1 MAGCSIV
8 GPPVPHFPHP
18 GSPSPAIWWS
28 LKPLLEEW
36 EEVVNPHF
44 LPWEFYGPLGACLTL
59 AIMVIND
66 PLPGQGPGPSESFG
80 SLVL

>member
-8 GPPVPHFPHP
+8 GPP
-18 GSPSPAIWWS
+18 SPISPTQGALLFAIWWS

-66 PLPGQGPGPSESFG
+66 PLQGQGPGPSESLG
-80 SLVL
+80 S